1 MKKYYSWLLFLLLS
15 PLVVSAQPLE
25 QDASFLT
32 GKLENGLTYYI
43 RHNAKEPGI
52 ADFYIAQRVGS
63 ILEEP
68 RQRGLAHFLEHMA
81 FNGTTNFRGD
91 GKSPGIVPW
100 CESVG
105 VKFGANLNAYTSVDQ
120 TVYNISAVPV
130 RRKAVLDSA
139 LLILHDWSHNLLLT
153 DKEIDKERGVI
164 HEEWRTRRAGKATQR
179 MMERVLPVVYRG
191 TKYEDCLPIGSMDI
205 VDNFPYKDLRDYYK
219 KWYRP
224 DLQAVIVVGDIDPAE
239 VEAKIKRLFGSIP
252 RPKHA
257 AERVYYPVTDNSR
270 MIVATDRDSE
280 QPIMLA
286 NLYMK
291 HDVVP
296 DGEKSNVGYLR
307 DNYIESLII
316 SMLNAR
322 LQEVQQQAVPPF
334 LSATAHAGRFLVSRT
349 KDAFW
354 LSFGCRQENVKGSF
368 DAVIAESER
377 ARRYG
382 FTEGE
387 LQRAQDRQLKVAERQ
402 YAERND
408 RRNRYFVNK
417 ALQHFLSA
425 EPVVTETLQLE
436 LIRQFNR
443 TVTPEQVNR
452 AAKRLISDK
461 NQVLV
466 VYAPDK
472 PEFKLPLNDTL
483 EQYVLNAQAAT
494 YAPYSDPQLAG
505 ELIPRLPQPGTIV
518 GEQAGAYGTK
528 VLELSNGTTVYIKP
542 TDFSKDQITMRL
554 WGEGGTSRYPD
565 SDAPNFPFVASA
577 ITDAGV
583 GTFDKN
589 TLRKMLSSKIAG
601 VTPSISDDTQQLSGK
616 SSVKDLKTMLEL
628 TYLYFTHPRRDT
640 VAFNGAIDR
649 MRSFLT
655 NREANPQVSYNDSLV
670 AILYGNHPRMQP
682 TKRETLDRVSYDRV
696 WQIYRESF
704 ADASKFTMLL
714 VGNVDIDSLRPLLCQ
729 YVATLPSSKNN
740 TATAEPTSRKKY
752 PTPDVRNTDET
763 HLFKK
768 RMNTPSAL
776 VNIFYT
782 FEEPYTPKSDLALDV
797 LQRVL
802 QTAYTDSVR
811 EEKGGTYGV
820 SVGYALEKDNRPTAM
835 LRISFRTDP
844 AKYETLI
851 PIVYRQVAHIA
862 DRGPNPVSMDKAKKY
877 LLKTY
882 GQNIIDNGYWDY
894 VIYHWLQDGIDF
906 HTGYEQL
913 VRNLTAGDVQ
923 QMAKDLLGSHRR
935 IEVTMLSE

>member
-1 MKKYYSWLLFLLLS
+1 MKKTFSWLLFLLWL
-15 PLVVSAQPLE
+15 PLVVSAQTLK

-32 GKLENGLTYYI
+32 GKLKNGLTYYI
-43 RHNAKEPGI
+43 RRNAKEPGI

-81 FNGTTNFRGD
+81 FNGTANFRGE
-91 GKSPGIVPW
+91 GASLGIVPW

-130 RRKAVLDSA
+130 ERESVLDSA
-139 LLILHDWSHNLLLT
+139 LLILHDWSHDLLLT

-224 DLQAVIVVGDIDPAE
+224 DLQAVIVVGDIRPAE
-239 VEAKIKRLFGSIP
+239 VEAKIKRLFGDIP

-257 AERVYYPVTDNSR
+257 AERIYYPVGNNER

-291 HDVVP
+291 HDAVP
-296 DGEKSNVGYLR
+296 DGEKTTTTYLR
-307 DNYIESLII
+307 NNYIESLII

-322 LQEVQQQAVPPF
+322 LQELQQQAVLPF
-334 LSATAHAGRFLVSRT
+334 LSVAAHTGTFLVSRT

-354 LSFGCRQENVKGSF
+354 LSFGCRQENVKGAF

-382 FTEGE
+382 FTTSE
-387 LQRAQDRQLKVAERQ
+387 LQRAQDRQLKVAERL
-402 YAERND
+402 YAERED
-408 RRNRYFVNK
+408 RRNRYFVDK
-417 ALQHFLSA
+417 ALQHFLSTEPLVA
-425 EPVVTETLQLE
+425 EANRLE
-436 LIRQFNR
+436 LIKQFSR
-443 TVTPEQVNR
+443 TVTPEEVNK
-452 AAKRLISDK
+452 AVKSLISDQ

-472 PEFKLPLNDTL
+472 PEFKLPTNDTL
-483 EQYVLNAQAAT
+483 EQYVLEAQAKA
-494 YAPYSDPQLAG
+494 YEPYKEPQLSG
-505 ELIPRLPQPGTIV
+505 ELISQLPQSGTIV
-518 GEQAGAYGTK
+518 SERSGMHGTK
-528 VLELSNGTTVYIKP
+528 VLELSNGTTVYVKQ
-542 TDFSKDQITMRL
+542 TNFSKDQITMRF
-554 WGEGGTSRYPD
+554 WGEGGTSCYPD
-565 SDAPNFPFVASA
+565 HDAPNFPFVASA

-583 GTFDKN
+583 GAFDKN
-589 TLRKMLSSKIAG
+589 TLRKMLAPKIAS
-601 VTPSISDDTQQLSGK
+601 VTPSISNDTQQLSGK
-616 SSVKDLKTMLEL
+616 SSVTDLKTMLEL
-628 TYLYFTHPRRDT
+628 TYLYFAQPRKDSIT
-640 VAFNGAIDR
+640 FNGAIDR

-696 WQIYRESF
+696 WQIYRERF
-704 ADASKFTMLL
+704 ADASKFKMLL
-714 VGNVDIDSLRPLLCQ
+714 VGNINIDSLRPLLCR
-729 YVATLPSSKNN
+729 YIATLPSSKNN
-740 TATAEPTSRKKY
+740 TATAEPADRKTY
-752 PTPDVRNTDET
+752 PTPDVRNADET
-763 HLFKK
+763 RLFKK
-768 RMNTPSAL
+768 SMNTPSTL

-782 FEEPYTPKSDLALDV
+782 FDEPYTAKTDLALDV

-802 QTAYTDSVR
+802 QMAYTDSVR

-820 SVGYALEKDNRPTAM
+820 SVSYELEKDNHPTAM
-835 LRISFRTDP
+835 LRITFRTDP
-844 AKYETLI
+844 AKYDALI
-851 PIVYRQVAHIA
+851 PIVYRQLAHIA
-862 DRGPNPVSMDKAKKY
+862 ERGPNPVSMDKVKKY

-882 GQNIIDNGYWDY
+882 GQNSIDNGYWDY
-894 VIYHWLQDGIDF
+894 VIYHQLQDGIDF
-906 HTGYEQL
+906 HTDYEQL
-913 VRNLTAGDVQ
+913 VRNLTSREVQ
-923 QMAKDLLGSHRR
+923 QIAKDLLGSRRR
-935 IEVTMLSE
+935 IEVTMQSE

>member
-1 MKKYYSWLLFLLLS
+1 MKKNFLWVLFLLLLS
-15 PLVVSAQPLE
+15 LTVSAQALK
-25 QDASFLT
+25 QDSSFLM
-32 GKLENGLTYYI
+32 GKLKNGLTYYI

-130 RRKAVLDSA
+130 KREAVLDSA
-139 LLILHDWSHNLLLT
+139 MLILHDWSHDLLLT

-179 MMERVLPVVYRG
+179 MLERVLPVIYQG

-205 VDNFPYKDLRDYYK
+205 VDNFPYKNLRDYYK

-224 DLQAVIVVGDIDPAE
+224 DLQAVIVVGDIHPAE
-239 VEAKIKRLFGSIP
+239 VEAKIKRLFGTIP
-252 RPKHA
+252 CPKQA
-257 AERVYYPVTDNSR
+257 VERVYYPVTDNDR
-270 MIVATDRDSE
+270 MIVTTDCDRE

-291 HDVVP
+291 HDAVP
-296 DGEKSNVGYLR
+296 NGQKTTIGYLR
-307 DNYIESLII
+307 NNYIESLII
-316 SMLNAR
+316 LMLNAR
-322 LQEVQQQAVPPF
+322 LQELQQQAVPPF
-334 LSATAHAGRFLVSRT
+334 LSAVAHAGPFLVSRT

-368 DAVIAESER
+368 DAVIGESER

-382 FTEGE
+382 FTESE
-387 LQRAQDRQLKVAERQ
+387 LQRAQDRQLKVAESQ
-402 YAERND
+402 YAERHD
-408 RRNRYFVNK
+408 RLNRYFVNK
-417 ALQHFLSA
+417 ALQNFLST
-425 EPVVTETLQLE
+425 EPVITEAYHLE
-436 LIRQFNR
+436 LIRQFNHTITLEEVNK
-443 TVTPEQVNR
+443 TV
-452 AAKRLISDK
+452 KSLISDQ

-472 PEFKLPLNDTL
+472 PEFKLPTNDML
-483 EQYVLNAQAAT
+483 EQYVLKAQAKT
-494 YAPYSDPQLAG
+494 YEPYNESQLDGKLIPQL
-505 ELIPRLPQPGTIV
+505 PPPGTIV
-518 GEQAGAYGTK
+518 SERTGLHGTK
-528 VLELSNGTTVYIKP
+528 VLELSNGTTVYIKQ
-542 TDFSKDQITMRL
+542 TDFSKDRVAMRF
-554 WGEGGTSRYPD
+554 WGEGGTSCYPD
-565 SDAPNFPFVASA
+565 SDAPNFPFIVSA

-589 TLRKMLSSKIAG
+589 TLRKMLLSKIAV

-628 TYLYFTHPRRDT
+628 TYLYFVQPRRDSI
-640 VAFNGAIDR
+640 AFNGAMDR
-649 MRSFLT
+649 MNSFLT
-655 NREANPQVSYNDSLV
+655 NREANPQVSYNDSLI

-682 TKRETLDRVSYDRV
+682 TKREMLKRVSYNRV
-696 WQIYRESF
+696 WQIYRERF
-704 ADASKFTMLL
+704 ADASMFTMLL
-714 VGNVDIDSLRPLLCQ
+714 VGNVNIDSLRPLLCR

-740 TATAEPTSRKKY
+740 TTTVKLTGSKTY
-752 PTPDVRNTDET
+752 LTPNVRNADERR
-763 HLFKK
+763 LFKK
-768 RMNTPSAL
+768 QMNTSSTL

-782 FEEPYTPKSDLALDV
+782 FEEPYTAKSDLALDV

-802 QTAYTDSVR
+802 QMAYIDSIR

-820 SVGYALEKDNRPTAM
+820 SVSYKLEKDNHPTAM
-835 LRISFRTDP
+835 LRITFRTDP
-844 AKYETLI
+844 AKYDTLI
-851 PIVYRQVAHIA
+851 PIVYRQLAHIA
-862 DRGPNPVSMDKAKKY
+862 NRGPNPVSMDKVKKY

-882 GQNIIDNGYWDY
+882 GQNNIDNGYWDY
-894 VIYHWLQDGIDF
+894 VIYHQLQDGIDF
-906 HTGYEQL
+906 YTGYEQL
-913 VRNLTAGDVQ
+913 VRNLTGCEVQ

-935 IEVTMLSE
+935 IEVIMQSE

>member
-1 MKKYYSWLLFLLLS
+1 MKKSYSWLLFLLLH
-15 PLVVSAQPLE
+15 PFVISAQPLE
-25 QDASFLT
+25 RDTSFLT
-32 GKLENGLTYYI
+32 GTLKNGLTYYI

-81 FNGTTNFRGD
+81 FNGTTHFRGD

-105 VKFGANLNAYTSVDQ
+105 VKFGTNLNAYTSVDQ

-130 RRKAVLDSA
+130 GRESVLDSA
-139 LLILHDWSHNLLLT
+139 LLILHDWSHFLLLT

-179 MMERVLPVVYRG
+179 MMERVMSIVYKG
-191 TKYEDCLPIGSMDI
+191 TKYEDCLPIGLMDI
-205 VDNFPYKDLRDYYK
+205 VDHFPYKDLRDYYK

-224 DLQAVIVVGDIDPAE
+224 DLQAVIVVGDIRPAE
-239 VEAKIKRLFGSIP
+239 VEAKIKCLFGAIP
-252 RPKHA
+252 RTKHA
-257 AERVYYPVTDNSR
+257 VERIYYPVTDNDR

-291 HDVVP
+291 HDIVP
-296 DGEKSNVGYLR
+296 DEEKTSIGYLR
-307 DNYIESLII
+307 DSYIESIII

-322 LQEVQQQAVPPF
+322 LQELQQQATPPI
-334 LSATAHAGRFLVSRT
+334 LSAVAHAGSFLVSRT
-349 KDAFW
+349 KDAFQ

-368 DAVIAESER
+368 DAVIAASER

-382 FTEGE
+382 FTESE
-387 LQRAQDRQLKVAERQ
+387 LKCAQDRQLKMAEHQ
-402 YAERND
+402 CAECND
-408 RRNRYFVNK
+408 RRNRYFVSK
-417 ALQHFLSA
+417 ALQNFLSA
-425 EPVVTETLQLE
+425 EPLVTETFQLE
-436 LIRQFNR
+436 QIRLFNR
-443 TVTPEQVNR
+443 TVTLEQVNS
-452 AAKRLISDK
+452 AAKKIISDK

-472 PEFKLPLNDTL
+472 SEFKLPPNDTL
-483 EQYVLNAQAAT
+483 EQYVLDAQAKT
-494 YAPYSDPQLAG
+494 YEPYKEKGLAG
-505 ELIPRLPQPGTIV
+505 ELISQLPEPGKIV
-518 GEQAGAYGTK
+518 SERPGPHGTK
-528 VLELSNGTTVYIKP
+528 TLGLSNGVNVYVKQ
-542 TDFSKDQITMRL
+542 TDYSKDQIAMRL

-565 SDAPNFPFVASA
+565 SDAPNFPFVTSA

-583 GTFDKN
+583 GAFDKN
-589 TLRKMLSSKIAG
+589 TLHKMLASKMAG
-601 VTPSISDDTQQLSGK
+601 VTPSIGDDTQQLAGK
-616 SSVKDLKTMLEL
+616 SSAKDLKTMLEL
-628 TYLYFTHPRRDT
+628 TYLYFAQPRRDSI
-640 VAFNGAIDR
+640 AFNGAIDR

-670 AILYGNHPRMQP
+670 SILYGNHPRMQP
-682 TKRETLDRVSYDRV
+682 TKRETLDHVSYDRI

-714 VGNVDIDSLRPLLCQ
+714 VGNIDIDSLRPLLCQ
-729 YVATLPSSKNN
+729 YIATLPSSKNN
-740 TATAEPTSRKKY
+740 TVSVKIPKRTKHS
-752 PTPDVRNTDET
+752 TPDVRNADET
-763 HLFKK
+763 RLFKK
-768 RMNTPSAL
+768 QMNTPSAL

-782 FEEPYTPKSDLALDV
+782 FNEPYTAKSDLVLDM

-802 QTAYTDSVR
+802 QMAYTDSVR

-820 SVGYALEKDNRPTAM
+820 SVSYEFEEGNRPTAM

-844 AKYETLI
+844 GKYESLI
-851 PIVYRQVAHIA
+851 PIVYRQIAHIA
-862 DRGPNPVSMDKAKKY
+862 NRGPNPASIDKAKKY

-882 GQNIIDNGYWDY
+882 GQNIIDNSYWDY
-894 VIYHWLQDGIDF
+894 VIYHQLQDGIDF
-906 HTGYEQL
+906 HTNYEQL
-913 VRNLTAGDVQ
+913 VHSLTAAEVQ
-923 QMAKDLLGSHRR
+923 KVAKDLLDSHRR
-935 IEVTMLSE
+935 IEVTMLSK